1 MMPRKAFSLMEFII
15 VVVIVFVLSV
25 ILVGII
31 KPGRLIGGIN
41 SNYGNGVRIGKVI
54 KFGEKT
60 NFYGGYKS
68 WEGAMQ
74 VSEFGLQSQNQ
85 AVSTVSGN
93 VWEFSIPEKE
103 ATDELTEKILLALK
117 QQRTISLTYYQYW
130 SRPATIST
138 DYVVTAAEFPEEVQ
152 SGE

>member
-93 VWEFSIPEKE
+93 VWEFRKDSSCAE
-103 ATDELTEKILLALK
+103 
-117 QQRTISLTYYQYW
+117 
-130 SRPATIST
+130 
-138 DYVVTAAEFPEEVQ
+138 TAANYQFDVLPVLEPT
-152 SGE
+152 SNNLH